1 MLQCPEPG
9 CERQFKNAA
18 GLSGHLRQ
26 IHGKGGKMSVS
37 VPIADFAALQKDVE
51 SLGKHQGEILQ
62 KLEEGKAQAEG
73 ASFGWGNWELSVV

>member
-51 SLGKHQGEILQ
+51 SLGKHQGCL
-62 KLEEGKAQAEG
+62 LYTSTSPRDRTRSRMPSSA
-73 ASFGWGNWELSVV
+73 